1 MNEITNIVNT
11 VVKAI
16 NGLIESGCEPN
27 KIVVGLAAYGR
38 HKDSPGKVKM
48 YSDVIED
55 IHTKRLPMK
64 KTLLANDEH
73 LGFLFDSPVMIK
85 EKVKMAFEKNLA
97 GVFLWELGQDYFF
110 DEQYSGGFLLQSA
123 AMMKKEMIASQKA
136 DAVSK
141 DEL

>member
-1 MNEITNIVNT
+1 MVN
-11 VVKAI
+11 AI
-16 NGLIESGCEPN
+16 NGLNQSGCETT

-38 HKDSPGKVKM
+38 HKDSPEKVKM
-48 YSDVIED
+48 YSDIIED

-73 LGFLFDSPVMIK
+73 SGFLFDSPVMIK
-85 EKVKMAFEKNLA
+85 EKVKMAFEKNLG

-110 DEQYSGGFLLQSA
+110 DEQYDGGFLLQSA
-123 AMMKKEMIASQKA
+123 AMMKKEMIASHIA
-136 DAVSK
+136 DSVGK